1 MSTRTDSPVRQAQPV
16 GPAVTD
22 RRVLLAATPTPAWDS
37 MVTAWQA
44 SGLQCAWFP
53 PSGPVTSLIAEVG
66 RGPTVLVVD
75 LTEDQVKGMTLL
87 TACRREADA
96 VPVIVVAAN
105 PSIELARRVRLAGA
119 FYLALDPV
127 SADEMQAVLSNAFDC
142 LTRKGGSPY
151 RATRR
156 ILIVD
161 DDADFVTS
169 TASLLESQGYAVTA
183 ARSGKDG
190 LEAVKR
196 EAPDLVILDVM
207 MESDAAGYG
216 VNQALKYG
224 EGFECFRHVPVLMVS
239 SIPVEPSTLF
249 RMAGEVDM
257 ITPNGYLSKPL
268 DIPTFLREI
277 AALLGDRP
285 AAAAGREG

>member
-1 MSTRTDSPVRQAQPV
+1 MSTRTESPARQAPPA

-22 RRVLLAATPTPAWDS
+22 RRVLLAASPTPAWES
-37 MVTAWQA
+37 MVAAWHA
-44 SGLQCAWFP
+44 SGLHCAWFA
-53 PSGPVTSLIAEVG
+53 PSGPVTSLLAEVR
-66 RGPTVLVVD
+66 RGPTVVIVD
-75 LTEDQVKGMTLL
+75 LTDDQVKGMTLL

-127 SADEMQAVLSNAFDC
+127 SPDEMQAVLSNAFDC
-142 LTRKGGSPY
+142 LTRKSASPY
-151 RATRR
+151 RAKRR
-156 ILIVD
+156 VLIVD

-169 TASLLESQGYAVTA
+169 TASLLESQGYAVTV

-190 LEAVKR
+190 LAAVKR

-277 AALLGDRP
+277 ATLLGDRP
-285 AAAAGREG
+285 AAGREG